1 LVEADFLKI
10 MGCVEKKNTLSVVT
24 SDKMQLFSWCGLL
37 NIDIFLTKMH
47 HSTLGLH

>member
-1 LVEADFLKI
+1 
-10 MGCVEKKNTLSVVT
+10 MGCVEQKKNTLSVVT
-24 SDKMQLFSWCGLL
+24 SDKMQLL